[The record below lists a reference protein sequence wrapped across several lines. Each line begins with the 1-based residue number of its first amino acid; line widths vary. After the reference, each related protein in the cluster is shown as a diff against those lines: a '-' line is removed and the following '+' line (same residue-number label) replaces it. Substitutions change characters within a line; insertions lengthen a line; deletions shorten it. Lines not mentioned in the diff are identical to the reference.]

1 MKEVK
6 RTVIPLL
13 PRSSGSALCWRG
25 DALVDW
31 KGIFEY
37 RLDGTSSD
45 ARVSVGYRFDRAVTS
60 ESGGYVVV
68 YEQLG
73 TKGVV
78 LKKGQIIREI
88 NRSFYQAH
96 VYEYPIVFL
105 KLPDGTEAIAHCP
118 DYYNV
123 IEIEEVESG
132 KRLTTRTGQA
142 ADFFHS
148 RLQVS
153 PNGKYLMSAGWHW
166 HPWDYIQIY
175 NVEQALENPET
186 LDQIWWLDHL
196 GEGDEE
202 VHTAAFNGSDRI
214 VFSGETEEE
223 LMRLGIYDIEA
234 NKVLTSYQIDF
245 PLGTLM
251 PLGKWL
257 VSFFE
262 HPKLVDLDTG
272 EIVYRWPDLAS
283 GTQNSSIIYHHQHL
297 PTIALDPEHQRF
309 AVVDSEKITVVQLG

>member
-13 PRSSGSALCWRG
+13 PRSTDGALTWRG

-45 ARVSVGYRFDRAVTS
+45 ATVNYAYRFDRAIASTS
-60 ESGGYVVV
+60 GKYAVL

-73 TKGVV
+73 TKGII
-78 LKKGQIIREI
+78 LKQGKIIREI
-88 NRSFYQAH
+88 NRSFYHAH
-96 VYEYPIVFL
+96 VYEYPIMFL
-105 KLPDGTEAIAHCP
+105 KFPEGTEAIAHCP
-118 DYYNV
+118 DHYNV

-132 KRLTTRTGQA
+132 KRLTTRTGES

-153 PNGKYLMSAGWHW
+153 PNGKYLMSAGWRW

-186 LDQIWWLDHL
+186 LDRIWWFDQR
-196 GEGDEE
+196 
-202 VHTAAFNGSDRI
+202 S
-214 VFSGETEEE
+214 
-223 LMRLGIYDIEA
+223 
-234 NKVLTSYQIDF
+234 
-245 PLGTLM
+245 PL
-251 PLGKWL
+251 W
-257 VSFFE
+257 
-262 HPKLVDLDTG
+262 
-272 EIVYRWPDLAS
+272 
-283 GTQNSSIIYHHQHL
+283 N
-297 PTIALDPEHQRF
+297 
-309 AVVDSEKITVVQLG
+309 